1 MTPAAEPAVL
11 TVSEAAAIARCGR
24 NQMYAA
30 IRRGGIYAA
39 RIGRSLRI
47 PRVELER
54 FLGLRADDRVP
65 AA

>member
-1 MTPAAEPAVL
+1 MTAATERAVL
-11 TVSEAAAIARCGR
+11 TVAEAAEIARIGR
-24 NQMYAA
+24 NQMYEAVK
-30 IRRGGIYAA
+30 RGDVYAA

-54 FLGLRADDRVP
+54 FLGIRSDDHVP